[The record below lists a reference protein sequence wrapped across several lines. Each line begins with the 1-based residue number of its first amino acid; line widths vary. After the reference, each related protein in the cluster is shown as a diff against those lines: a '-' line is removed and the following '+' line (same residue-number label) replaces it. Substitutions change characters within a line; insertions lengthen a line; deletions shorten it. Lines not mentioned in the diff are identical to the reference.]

1 MFIGINLTSIK
12 IIKLKMKV
20 EALHNQKR
28 EIRSDTTILA
38 IKKKWCFYILTC
50 CHKKLC
56 YFHTKTK
63 CAALILL
70 TVEQFRTLSV

>member
-20 EALHNQKR
+20 EALHNQR
-28 EIRSDTTILA
+28 GEIRSDTTILA
-38 IKKKWCFYILTC
+38 IRNGVYILTC
-50 CHKKLC
+50 CLKVVLN
-56 YFHTKTK
+56 FHTKTK